1 MLLLKQTHM
10 SNGLALSNFQR
21 WSAQRNRKTDLNQEI
36 TNHSTRST
44 IMKQGNSAPQEHKTT
59 HRDTEASTML
69 GVGGGNQKFSSKN
82 DQLPEKEYRQ
92 IDGFHACP

>member
-1 MLLLKQTHM
+1 
-10 SNGLALSNFQR
+10 
-21 WSAQRNRKTDLNQEI
+21 
-36 TNHSTRST
+36 
-44 IMKQGNSAPQEHKTT
+44 MKQGNSAPREHKTT
-59 HRDTEASTML
+59 QMPNTDTEASTMP